1 MDKVYSP
8 KNIEK
13 KIYDSWID
21 NDCFK
26 ARESKSNYSIVLPPP
41 NVTGTLHM
49 GHAFQH
55 TIIDI
60 LVRYNRMLGKS
71 VLWQPGTDHAG
82 IATQLVVENNLIKK
96 GKTRHDIGRKKLI
109 EEIWKWK
116 EQSGNTIISQTKRL
130 GSSADWDRNRFTM
143 DEGLSEAVK
152 KVFIELYNQG
162 IIYRGKRLVNWDIK
176 LQTALSDLEVENKE
190 IKSKLYFIKYNIDD
204 SSDQLIVATTRPETL
219 FGDTAICINPEDERF
234 RKYIGKTACVPL
246 VNRMIPIIGD
256 ESIDKDFGTGCVKI
270 TPAHDFND
278 YKLGI
283 KHNLDFINILNKD
296 GTLNDIVGDEFCNR
310 SIHDSRDDVIK
321 ALISIN
327 AYLKDEDYSTTV
339 PIGGR
344 SGEIIE
350 PLLTNQWFM
359 KMKDIVV
366 PAIDAVK
373 NSNIKFVPKN
383 WEKIYFNWLDNIED
397 WCISRQIWWGH
408 RIPAWYDEENNIY
421 VGESEEYIRDKY
433 NISDSITLVQDNDVL
448 DTWFSSSLWPFST
461 LGWPDKTKELENFYP
476 TSVLVTGFDIIFFWV
491 ARMIMMGMKFMD
503 RVPFKTIYI
512 HGLVRDSD
520 GKKMSKSVGNVID
533 PIDVIDGIKQSD
545 LIEKRISNLVQPQL
559 KDKIAKR
566 TKEEFPNGIDSF
578 GADALR
584 FCFCALAS
592 TGRDI
597 NFDLKRIEGYRNFC
611 NKLWNASRYV
621 LMTSENVEYL
631 NKVDFDKLT
640 TYEKYLLIK
649 LDNIVT
655 EYKRNCTTYRFDLM
669 ASSLYSFIWNEY
681 CDWYLEIS
689 KVQIH
694 DGNEY
699 SKSFLL
705 YTLQIILKL
714 CHPIIPYITEEIWSE
729 MYKLDYTKESLLMN
743 SKFPSQ
749 QKIFNDIEIEREIE
763 IVKDIINSIRKTRS
777 DLNIHPKTL
786 LDIYCI
792 SDKENLLTN
801 IKNNKNIIHSLSKVK
816 SINYEIDSG
825 AIKDCITV
833 SVRDLI
839 IYIPIKDTVNVDDE
853 TNRLRKKIN
862 EIESALIKVN
872 NKLDNKNFIEKAPSN
887 VIKENTDKQKVYQQE
902 LIDLKN
908 LLDKLSN

>member
-190 IKSKLYFIKYNIDD
+190 IKSKLYFIKYNIDN

-461 LGWPDKTKELENFYP
+461 LGWPDQTRELENFYP

-792 SDKENLLTN
+792 SDKENLLAN

>member
-190 IKSKLYFIKYNIDD
+190 IKSKLYFIKYNIDN

-408 RIPAWYDEENNIY
+408 RIPAWYDEENNVY
-421 VGESEEYIRDKY
+421 VGESEKYIRDKY

-461 LGWPDKTKELENFYP
+461 LGWPDQTRELENFYP

-792 SDKENLLTN
+792 SDKENLLAN